1 MVRKILESPITI
13 FSSIISGCLAG
24 LYIPNFIKS
33 ISIINDVYIKILTMI
48 ALPLIICAIIINVRK
63 IFQEKGMLKIL
74 VILLLGMMFF
84 SALLGVGLS
93 SAFKSFI
100 KPDDS
105 SMIVLNKMDDTGIA
119 DSFGELNVY
128 NIDKNVENFKGVT
141 IKDFFVNIF
150 PDNIFAALA
159 NNQILQVIIFCII
172 FGSMLSFVPSKY
184 SQTIISILEGV
195 YEALYKFLDAAM
207 VFVPFL
213 LFMTMANIFTDESMV
228 KLFGLFFNYIL
239 VYLIAMFSLILIAFI
254 FVNLFTGRSITK
266 QIVIMKRTIFT
277 AIGTGSNLATTM
289 VCVEDATKLGIDKNI
304 VSSVLPISTL
314 LCPIAD
320 IADAAL
326 LATFATIIYDIK
338 LSLSVIV
345 IIAVSS
351 IFFAISISTVSTLVQ
366 VTMLT
371 LIFTP
376 LGLPTTVAAPIF
388 ILLGSIFD
396 YVQTF
401 CSIYTNLAITA
412 VVDKKMKNKI

>member
-74 VILLLGMMFF
+74 VILLLSMMFF
-84 SALLGVGLS
+84 SAFLGLELS
-93 SAFKSFI
+93 SSFESFI
-100 KPDDS
+100 KPNDN
-105 SMIVLNKMDDTGIA
+105 SMIVLNKMNDAGIA
-119 DSFGELNVY
+119 DSFGQLNVY

-172 FGSMLSFVPSKY
+172 FGSMLSFIPSKY

-314 LCPIAD
+314 LCPIGD
-320 IADAAL
+320 IANAAL

-351 IFFAISISTVSTLVQ
+351 IFFAISMSTVSTLVQ

-371 LIFTP
+371 IIFNP

-388 ILLGSIFD
+388 ILLGSTFD

-401 CSIYTNLAITA
+401 CSVYTNLAITA